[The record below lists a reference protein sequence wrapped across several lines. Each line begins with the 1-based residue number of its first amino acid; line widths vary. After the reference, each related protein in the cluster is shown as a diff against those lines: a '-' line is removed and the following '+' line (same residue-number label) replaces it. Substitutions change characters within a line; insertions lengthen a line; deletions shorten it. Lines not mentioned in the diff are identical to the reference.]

1 MMLIQTVNAAVDV
14 SAVAPAAGSLPPGTG
29 KLSTLTSW
37 VTGLVGLAL
46 FIGFLASLGMTGI
59 KALSHGHFS
68 GGMGAVVCLVCAVF
82 LGAAS
87 LIFGALGIKAG

>member
-1 MMLIQTVNAAVDV
+1 MIQMTVSAAMDMGAAV
-14 SAVAPAAGSLPPGTG
+14 PAAGSLPPGTG
-29 KLSTLTSW
+29 KLTTLTSW

-46 FIGFLASLGMTGI
+46 FIGFLAALGQTGI
-59 KALSHGHFS
+59 KALSHGHFT

-87 LIFGALGIKAG
+87 AIFAVLGINA